1 MYVFDVA
8 YLFGV
13 RISFTGPIFPR
24 LIDWLAS
31 SQFFVASGVYITL
44 SFAFPAQETILA
56 SPILDLDDA
65 RAYAAEHDDTYA
77 QGYEYDNDEKSVTE
91 DGGRERGS
99 AEKEK
104 DPYDVRVQPA

>member
-1 MYVFDVA
+1 M
-8 YLFGV
+8 
-13 RISFTGPIFPR
+13 
-24 LIDWLAS
+24 
-31 SQFFVASGVYITL
+31 YITL

-91 DGGRERGS
+91 DGGRERSS

>member
-1 MYVFDVA
+1 MPVSSACLHNLRYPSQTHWPTRFISV
-8 YLFGV
+8 LRPFGC
-13 RISFTGPIFPR
+13 IHHSFICFP
-24 LIDWLAS
+24 
-31 SQFFVASGVYITL
+31 SQE
-44 SFAFPAQETILA
+44 PILA

-91 DGGRERGS
+91 DGGRERSS